1 MVIHEIDANSTWIEP
16 MKNKTQGGMIK
27 ARRNALKCMQLK
39 GIVPLHQILDNKIS
53 VAYKEEILAAN
64 MSYQLVPPD
73 NHHQHISERAIQ
85 TWKSHFIGVLA
96 GIAATFP
103 LHLWC
108 QIIPQAE
115 RQIILV
121 SQTNLNPKISAY
133 AYVYGQHEYNSAP
146 FVPIVMESLVH
157 DKPNKIKTFAEH
169 CRKGYVLGT
178 PFEHYCAWHF
188 LDVKYHCHQS
198 FNNSVTQAQI
208 HFKPK
213 HHPADAAIYATG
225 NLASAL
231 KGKFPASLQQSLLED
246 LTRLSVL

>member
-1 MVIHEIDANSTWIEP
+1 
-16 MKNKTQGGMIK
+16 MIK

-121 SQTNLNPKISAY
+121 SQTNLNPNISEY
-133 AYVYGQHEYNSAP
+133 TYVYGQNDENATP
-146 FVPIVMESLVH
+146 FVPIGMESLVH

-188 LDVKYHCHQS
+188 WMLNTIATRVSTTALHKHKYISNPNITPPTPLFMQ
-198 FNNSVTQAQI
+198 QAIWPQ
-208 HFKPK
+208 H
-213 HHPADAAIYATG
+213 
-225 NLASAL
+225 
-231 KGKFPASLQQSLLED
+231 
-246 LTRLSVL
+246 